1 MVNVEIIIPK
11 PCPNIMSGCIPHS
24 ANIYVFVLVLQ
35 INAKAW
41 FVEMVLPKPCYRYWP
56 PALRLRNQVYTR
68 KVFLENH
75 LSSHINFDWGG
86 FSGDVQISRKCW
98 RKSNMKFVDSFLEYL
113 SHSKVIHLNRDI
125 LQRRSGLSGT
135 ISRIWAVSGLLGENR
150 FNKNQPS
157 RTTEQK
163 ANDFGWH

>member
-1 MVNVEIIIPK
+1 
-11 PCPNIMSGCIPHS
+11 
-24 ANIYVFVLVLQ
+24 
-35 INAKAW
+35 
-41 FVEMVLPKPCYRYWP
+41 
-56 PALRLRNQVYTR
+56 
-68 KVFLENH
+68 
-75 LSSHINFDWGG
+75 
-86 FSGDVQISRKCW
+86 
-98 RKSNMKFVDSFLEYL
+98 MKFVDSFLEFL

-163 ANDFGWH
+163 ANDFGWHQDKLYVCFHGYLFLFLFWVCLFYSFDFCVTVGLFLCVFVFLFDLDLIVMSFFILVIFLCDCGWHQGGLCGCFHGFLFWICRFLFF